1 MSIQCSHL
9 TKFYG
14 QKRALSD
21 VSAQI
26 AEGKITGLVGP
37 NGAGKSTLI
46 KLLTGLVFPTTGYVS
61 IDGFDAHNDH
71 QKAMQHLGAIVEWP
85 SFYPDLSARHNL
97 AILSGGHGKKYEEK
111 LDTVTEFLR
120 IRNILD
126 RKAGVLS
133 TGMKQRLGIA
143 LALLPDSRYIIL
155 DEPANGLDPAGIV
168 EIRQL
173 IRDYNKEFGI
183 TVLVSSHLLGEIEVI
198 CDDILM
204 LVDGELR
211 AAGCLKELLTNNN
224 QLFVVTPQLEKALLF
239 CKKARSEKLNW
250 ISSEP
255 ELYEDGF
262 VFQLSAGVPPEE
274 ASAAL
279 FKAGIELSHFS
290 RKQLKLEEFF
300 LQKTEGKNK

>member
-1 MSIQCSHL
+1 
-9 TKFYG
+9 
-14 QKRALSD
+14 
-21 VSAQI
+21 
-26 AEGKITGLVGP
+26 
-37 NGAGKSTLI
+37 
-46 KLLTGLVFPTTGYVS
+46 
-61 IDGFDAHNDH
+61 
-71 QKAMQHLGAIVEWP
+71 
-85 SFYPDLSARHNL
+85 
-97 AILSGGHGKKYEEK
+97 
-111 LDTVTEFLR
+111 
-120 IRNILD
+120 
-126 RKAGVLS
+126 
-133 TGMKQRLGIA
+133 
-143 LALLPDSRYIIL
+143 
-155 DEPANGLDPAGIV
+155 
-168 EIRQL
+168 
-173 IRDYNKEFGI
+173 
-183 TVLVSSHLLGEIEVI
+183 
-198 CDDILM
+198 M